1 VARVTGKSE
10 VEINGDERKL
20 GKALNFGLLYGAGA
34 STFQTRASVDYGLDL
49 SLDEA
54 QRFKAIFDQTYSRLR
69 WWQLEQHREAQTKG
83 KIKTVGG
90 RLVSLQNPEKCY
102 TDARNY
108 PIQAAAA
115 DLQLLA
121 IQRIYAEL
129 LERELPAFLVNFV
142 HDELVLEVRADRVD
156 EVSSLVI
163 DEMSGAF
170 LELFEPYKPEPVAR
184 GLVEVYASSNYLQAK

>member
-1 VARVTGKSE
+1 
-10 VEINGDERKL
+10 
-20 GKALNFGLLYGAGA
+20 
-34 STFQTRASVDYGLDL
+34 
-49 SLDEA
+49 
-54 QRFKAIFDQTYSRLR
+54 
-69 WWQLEQHREAQTKG
+69 
-83 KIKTVGG
+83 VGG
-90 RLVSLQNPEKCY
+90 RLVSFQNPARCY

-121 IQRIYAEL
+121 IQQIYAQL
-129 LERELPAFLVNFV
+129 VERKLPAFLVNFV

-184 GLVEVYASSNYLQAK
+184 GLVEVGVGFTYAQARQ